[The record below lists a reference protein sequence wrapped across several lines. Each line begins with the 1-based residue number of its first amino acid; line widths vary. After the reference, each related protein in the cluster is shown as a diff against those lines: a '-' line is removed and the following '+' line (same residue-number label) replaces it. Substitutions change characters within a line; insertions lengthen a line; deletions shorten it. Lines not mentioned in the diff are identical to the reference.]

1 MFYTFAHVIMRDTVV
16 FILYKGNSYH
26 ALEKCEG
33 VNVQRCKKYFIFL
46 IKVYNKIEI
55 LSSCNRYTKHLII
68 IKINEK
74 MAFTNSKA
82 SASANYSSSDEESN
96 EIYEDQ
102 YAEQIGKS
110 VKCSQFI
117 NNVKAT
123 TTKGQGQKMKQV
135 QGQKMKQV
143 QGQAKQVQGQ
153 AKQGQAKQGQ
163 AKQPVKAQE
172 KKIEAQAQETPV
184 QIKNTAREAV
194 DDWEDLL

>member
-1 MFYTFAHVIMRDTVV
+1 
-16 FILYKGNSYH
+16 
-26 ALEKCEG
+26 
-33 VNVQRCKKYFIFL
+33 
-46 IKVYNKIEI
+46 
-55 LSSCNRYTKHLII
+55 
-68 IKINEK
+68 

-135 QGQKMKQV
+135 QGQ
-143 QGQAKQVQGQ
+143 AKQVQGQ
-153 AKQGQAKQGQ
+153 KMKQVQAK
-163 AKQPVKAQE
+163 KPVKAQE

>member
-1 MFYTFAHVIMRDTVV
+1 
-16 FILYKGNSYH
+16 
-26 ALEKCEG
+26 
-33 VNVQRCKKYFIFL
+33 
-46 IKVYNKIEI
+46 
-55 LSSCNRYTKHLII
+55 
-68 IKINEK
+68 

-135 QGQKMKQV
+135 QGQKMKQE
-143 QGQAKQVQGQ
+143 QGQKMKQGQGQKMKQVQGQ
-153 AKQGQAKQGQ
+153 AKK
-163 AKQPVKAQE
+163 PVKAQE

>member
-1 MFYTFAHVIMRDTVV
+1 MRDTVV

-33 VNVQRCKKYFIFL
+33 VNVQRCKKYFNVL

-135 QGQKMKQV
+135 QGQTKQGQGQKMKQ
-143 QGQAKQVQGQ
+143 G
-153 AKQGQAKQGQ
+153 QGQAKQGQ